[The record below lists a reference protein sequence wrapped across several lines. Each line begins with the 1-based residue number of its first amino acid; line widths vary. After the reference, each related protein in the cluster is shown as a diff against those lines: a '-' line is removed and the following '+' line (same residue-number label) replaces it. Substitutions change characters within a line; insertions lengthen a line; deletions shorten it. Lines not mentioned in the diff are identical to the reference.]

1 MTNLT
6 PEGLRALMSDI
17 QMERQRL
24 MRLADEI
31 GQVQAVISQDP
42 ERVGWFYELQALK
55 LHNFY
60 TGCERIFYDSKFSA
74 VAA

>member
-24 MRLADEI
+24 MRLANEI
-31 GQVQAVISQDP
+31 GQVQAGKP
-42 ERVGWFYELQALK
+42 LA
-55 LHNFY
+55 
-60 TGCERIFYDSKFSA
+60 
-74 VAA
+74 